1 VYAAV
6 PASLV
11 GREQEIEVGPLSGR
25 SNVVFW
31 LEKRGLPASDA
42 IVDRVFAAA
51 KASNRVLSH
60 DQIQRLVDESRKME
74 VKS

>member
-1 VYAAV
+1 M
-6 PASLV
+6 
-11 GREQEIEVGPLSGR
+11 SGR

-31 LEKRGLPASDA
+31 LEQRGLPATDA

-60 DQIQRLVDESRKME
+60 EQIDRILSDSR
-74 VKS
+74 